1 MSGIKRLYIL
11 IMIIYLGLAT
21 GLFFYVRTQD
31 SRSYQ
36 ERNVFINRFTAQVS
50 SRDDELT
57 SELIEEIYSLEKSS
71 YKSQFGSDILPDKIS
86 YVSLED
92 KIPNESDY
100 GDQRLAYVYD
110 EYGNISGLLLF
121 EYAENGNKHYLTY
134 LVVIACSLLIII
146 AFIIYLQIR
155 ILKPFEDL
163 TDYAV
168 KISKNEI
175 SQKLPESR
183 NRYFGKF
190 IWGVNML
197 SDQIQ
202 GDKERIGKLMKERQ
216 TMLTTIAHGI
226 KTPVSNITLYASS
239 IETGL
244 YQPDRK
250 PNQVD
255 AEIATKIEKNAG
267 DINRLVEEMI
277 NTSSTGMVDFEPK
290 IQAFYI
296 NEVEDFI
303 REEYSNRLE
312 VQRIPLDIDC
322 CHNAMINSD
331 KSGILRILTQLMENA
346 IKYGDG
352 TGIKVAIDKQ
362 EEGYY
367 FSVKN
372 RGKTL
377 PENEIPYIFGSFWR
391 GSNAQGIKGSGI
403 GLFEART
410 IASRLGG
417 DIYVK
422 QEDGE
427 IEFILFIEK

>member
-1 MSGIKRLYIL
+1 
-11 IMIIYLGLAT
+11 
-21 GLFFYVRTQD
+21 
-31 SRSYQ
+31 
-36 ERNVFINRFTAQVS
+36 
-50 SRDDELT
+50 
-57 SELIEEIYSLEKSS
+57 
-71 YKSQFGSDILPDKIS
+71 
-86 YVSLED
+86 
-92 KIPNESDY
+92 
-100 GDQRLAYVYD
+100 
-110 EYGNISGLLLF
+110 
-121 EYAENGNKHYLTY
+121 
-134 LVVIACSLLIII
+134 
-146 AFIIYLQIR
+146 
-155 ILKPFEDL
+155 
-163 TDYAV
+163 
-168 KISKNEI
+168 
-175 SQKLPESR
+175 
-183 NRYFGKF
+183 
-190 IWGVNML
+190 ML

-250 PNQVD
+250 PNQSD
-255 AEIATKIEKNAG
+255 AAIAAKIEKNAG
-267 DINRLVEEMI
+267 DINTLVEEMI

-296 NEVEDFI
+296 NEVEEYI

-312 VQRIPLDIDC
+312 VQRIPLEIDC

-352 TGIKVAIDKQ
+352 TGIKVSIDKQ

-391 GSNAQGIKGSGI
+391 GSNAQGVKGSGI

-422 QEDGE
+422 QDDVE
-427 IEFILFIEK
+427 IEFIVFIEK

>member
-1 MSGIKRLYIL
+1 MSKIKRLYIFIL
-11 IMIIYLGLAT
+11 ILYLGLAA
-21 GLFFYVRTQD
+21 GLFFYVRSQD

-36 ERNVFINRFTAQVS
+36 ERNVFINRFTAKVNS
-50 SRDDELT
+50 LDDELT

-92 KIPNESDY
+92 NIPNESDY
-100 GDQRLAYVYD
+100 GDQRVAYVYD

-121 EYAENGNKHYLTY
+121 EYAENDNKHYLTY
-134 LVVIACSLLIII
+134 LVVIAGSLLIII

-168 KISKNEI
+168 KISKNEL
-175 SQKLPESR
+175 SQKLPESK
-183 NRYFGKF
+183 NRYFGRF

-197 SDQIQ
+197 SDQIA

-244 YQPDRK
+244 YQSDKK

-255 AEIATKIEKNAG
+255 AEIAAKIEKNAG

-296 NEVEDFI
+296 NEVEEYI

-312 VQRIPLDIDC
+312 VQRIPLEIDSC
-322 CHNAMINSD
+322 QNAMINSD
-331 KSGILRILTQLMENA
+331 KSGIFRIITQLMENA

-352 TGIKVAIDKQ
+352 TGIKVSIDKQ

-372 RGKTL
+372 KGKTL

-427 IEFILFIEK
+427 IEFIVFIEK

>member
-1 MSGIKRLYIL
+1 LSGIKRLYIL
-11 IMIIYLGLAT
+11 ILILYLGLAA
-21 GLFFYVRTQD
+21 GLFFYVRSQD

-57 SELIEEIYSLEKSS
+57 SELIEKLYSSEKSS

-92 KIPNESDY
+92 TIPNESDY
-100 GDQRLAYVYD
+100 VDQRLAYVYD
-110 EYGNISGLLLF
+110 DYGNISGMLLF
-121 EYAENGNKHYLTY
+121 EYAENYNKHYLTY
-134 LVVIACSLLIII
+134 IVVIAGSLFIII

-168 KISKNEI
+168 KISKNEL

-183 NRYFGKF
+183 NRYFGRF

-244 YQPDRK
+244 YQSDKK

-255 AEIATKIEKNAG
+255 AEIAAKIEKNAG

-296 NEVEDFI
+296 NEVEEYI

-312 VQRIPLDIDC
+312 VQRIPLEIDSC
-322 CHNAMINSD
+322 QNAMINSD

-352 TGIKVAIDKQ
+352 TGIKVSIDKQ

-372 RGKTL
+372 KGIPL

-391 GSNAQGIKGSGI
+391 GSNAQGVKGSGI

-427 IEFILFIEK
+427 IEFIVFIEK

>member
-1 MSGIKRLYIL
+1 
-11 IMIIYLGLAT
+11 MIIYLGLAA
-21 GLFFYVRTQD
+21 GLFFYVRSQD

-36 ERNVFINRFTAQVS
+36 ERNVFINRFTAEVS
-50 SRDDELT
+50 SQGDEL
-57 SELIEEIYSLEKSS
+57 SGELIEKLYSSEKSF

-100 GDQRLAYVYD
+100 VDQRVAYVYD
-110 EYGNISGLLLF
+110 DYGNISGMLLF
-121 EYAENGNKHYLTY
+121 EYAENDNKHYLTY
-134 LVVIACSLLIII
+134 LVVIAGSLLIII

-168 KISKNEI
+168 KISKNEL
-175 SQKLPESR
+175 SQKLPESK
-183 NRYFGKF
+183 NRYFGRF

-250 PNQVD
+250 PNQSD
-255 AEIATKIEKNAG
+255 AAIAAKIQNNAG

-296 NEVEDFI
+296 NEVEEYI

-312 VQRIPLDIDC
+312 VQRIPLEIDC
-322 CHNAMINSD
+322 CQNAMINSD
-331 KSGILRILTQLMENA
+331 KSGIFRILTQLMENA

-352 TGIKVAIDKQ
+352 TGIKVSIDKQ

>member
-1 MSGIKRLYIL
+1 
-11 IMIIYLGLAT
+11 
-21 GLFFYVRTQD
+21 
-31 SRSYQ
+31 
-36 ERNVFINRFTAQVS
+36 
-50 SRDDELT
+50 
-57 SELIEEIYSLEKSS
+57 
-71 YKSQFGSDILPDKIS
+71 
-86 YVSLED
+86 
-92 KIPNESDY
+92 
-100 GDQRLAYVYD
+100 
-110 EYGNISGLLLF
+110 
-121 EYAENGNKHYLTY
+121 
-134 LVVIACSLLIII
+134 
-146 AFIIYLQIR
+146 
-155 ILKPFEDL
+155 
-163 TDYAV
+163 
-168 KISKNEI
+168 
-175 SQKLPESR
+175 
-183 NRYFGKF
+183 
-190 IWGVNML
+190 
-197 SDQIQ
+197 
-202 GDKERIGKLMKERQ
+202 
-216 TMLTTIAHGI
+216 MLTTIAHGI

-250 PNQVD
+250 PNQSD
-255 AEIATKIEKNAG
+255 AAIAAKIQNNAG

-296 NEVEDFI
+296 NEVEEYI

-312 VQRIPLDIDC
+312 VQRIPLEIDC

-331 KSGILRILTQLMENA
+331 KSGIFRIITQLMENA

-352 TGIKVAIDKQ
+352 TGIKVSIDKQ

-422 QEDGE
+422 QDDGE

>member
-11 IMIIYLGLAT
+11 ILILYLGLAA
-21 GLFFYVRTQD
+21 GLFFYVRSQD

-57 SELIEEIYSLEKSS
+57 SELIEKLYSSEKSS

-92 KIPNESDY
+92 TIPNESDY
-100 GDQRLAYVYD
+100 VDQRLAYVYD
-110 EYGNISGLLLF
+110 DYGNISGMLLF
-121 EYAENGNKHYLTY
+121 EYAENYNKHYLTY
-134 LVVIACSLLIII
+134 IVVIAGSLFIII

-168 KISKNEI
+168 KISKNEL

-183 NRYFGKF
+183 NRYFGRF

-244 YQPDRK
+244 YQSDKK

-255 AEIATKIEKNAG
+255 AEIAAKIEKNAG

-296 NEVEDFI
+296 NEVEEYI

-312 VQRIPLDIDC
+312 VQRIPLEIDSC
-322 CHNAMINSD
+322 QNAMINSD

-352 TGIKVAIDKQ
+352 TGIKVSIDKQ

-372 RGKTL
+372 KGIPL

-391 GSNAQGIKGSGI
+391 GSNAQGVKGSGI

-427 IEFILFIEK
+427 IEFIVFIEK

>member
-11 IMIIYLGLAT
+11 ILIIYLGLAA
-21 GLFFYVRTQD
+21 GLFFYVRSQD

-57 SELIEEIYSLEKSS
+57 SELIEKLYSSEKSS

-121 EYAENGNKHYLTY
+121 EYAENDNKHYLTY
-134 LVVIACSLLIII
+134 LVVIAGSLLIII

-168 KISKNEI
+168 KISKNEL

-183 NRYFGKF
+183 NRYFGRF

-244 YQPDRK
+244 YQSDKK

-255 AEIATKIEKNAG
+255 AEIAAKIQNNAG

-290 IQAFYI
+290 TQAFYI
-296 NEVEDFI
+296 NEVEEYI

-312 VQRIPLDIDC
+312 VQRIPLEIDSC
-322 CHNAMINSD
+322 QNAMINSD

-352 TGIKVAIDKQ
+352 TGIKVSIDKQ

-372 RGKTL
+372 RGKSL

-391 GSNAQGIKGSGI
+391 GSNAQGVKGSGI

-427 IEFILFIEK
+427 IEFIVFIEK